1 MRSTKVVAACIF
13 NELQAAGLFLALDGT
28 STHTDPSTSGR
39 KYRKLVNNAIF
50 IRNESSFVV
59 SAAAECIPIKAHAA
73 VATQHMPC
81 GLSNTD
87 YRIWENIHVALRE
100 ILLARILGI

>member
-28 STHTDPSTSGR
+28 STCTDPSTSER
-39 KYRKLVNNAIF
+39 KYCKLVNNAVF
-50 IRNESSFVV
+50 IRNEGLFVV
-59 SAAAECIPIKAHAA
+59 SAAATSALQLKH
-73 VATQHMPC
+73 TQHMPC
-81 GLSNTD
+81 GLLNTD
-87 YRIWENIHVALRE
+87 YRIWENICHVALWE